1 MDFNKLKDA
10 VEKLTKDQ
18 ATQDAFKKDPIKTI
32 EQTIGVDLPDEQVK
46 AIIKVVEE
54 KIAGNGD
61 ILDKIKDE
69 AGDLLEKAEGSEI
82 LDKIKDGLGGLFGHK
97 N

>member
-18 ATQDAFKKDPIKTI
+18 ATQDAFKEDPIKTI
-32 EQTIGVDLPDEQVK
+32 EETIGVDLPDEQVK

-69 AGDLLEKAEGSEI
+69 AGDLLEKAEDSEI
-82 LDKIKDGLGGLFGHK
+82 FDKIKNGLGGLFGHK
-97 N
+97 D

>member
-32 EQTIGVDLPDEQVK
+32 EETIGVDLPDEQVK

-69 AGDLLEKAEGSEI
+69 AGDLLEKAEDSEI
-82 LDKIKDGLGGLFGHK
+82 FDKIKNGLGGLLGHK
-97 N
+97 D

>member
-32 EQTIGVDLPDEQVK
+32 EETIGVDLPDEQVK

-61 ILDKIKDE
+61 ILDKIKD
-69 AGDLLEKAEGSEI
+69 
-82 LDKIKDGLGGLFGHK
+82 GLGGLFGHK
-97 N
+97 G

>member
-18 ATQDAFKKDPIKTI
+18 ATQDAFKKYPIKTI
-32 EQTIGVDLPDEQVK
+32 EETIGVDLPDEQVK

-69 AGDLLEKAEGSEI
+69 AGDLLEKAEGSDI

-97 N
+97 D

>member
-18 ATQDAFKKDPIKTI
+18 VTQDAFKKDPIKTI
-32 EQTIGVDLPDEQVK
+32 EETVGVDLPDEQVK

-69 AGDLLEKAEGSEI
+69 AGELLEKAEGSEI
-82 LDKIKDGLGGLFGHK
+82 LDKIKGGLGGLFGHK
-97 N
+97 D

>member
-18 ATQDAFKKDPIKTI
+18 ATQDAFKKDPVKTI
-32 EQTIGVDLPDEQVK
+32 EETIGVDLPDEQVK

-69 AGDLLEKAEGSEI
+69 AGDLLEKAEDSEI
-82 LDKIKDGLGGLFGHK
+82 FDKIKNGLGGLFGHK
-97 N
+97 D

>member
-18 ATQDAFKKDPIKTI
+18 ATQDAFKKDPVKTI
-32 EQTIGVDLPDEQVK
+32 EETIGVDLPDEQVK

-69 AGDLLEKAEGSEI
+69 TGDLLEKAEGSEI

-97 N
+97 G

>member
-18 ATQDAFKKDPIKTI
+18 ATQEAFKKDPIKTI
-32 EQTIGVDLPDEQVK
+32 EETVGVNLPDEQVK

-69 AGDLLEKAEGSEI
+69 AGDLLEKAEGSDI
-82 LDKIKDGLGGLFGHK
+82 LDKIKDGAIPNFV
-97 N
+97 

>member
-32 EQTIGVDLPDEQVK
+32 EETIGVDLPDEQVK

-69 AGDLLEKAEGSEI
+69 ADDLLEKAEGSDI

-97 N
+97 G

>member
-18 ATQDAFKKDPIKTI
+18 ATQDAFKKDPVKTI
-32 EQTIGVDLPDEQVK
+32 EETIGVDLPDEQVK

-61 ILDKIKDE
+61 ILDKIKDG
-69 AGDLLEKAEGSEI
+69 AGDLLEKAEDSEI
-82 LDKIKDGLGGLFGHK
+82 FDKIKSGLGGLFGHK
-97 N
+97 G

>member
-32 EQTIGVDLPDEQVK
+32 EETIGVDLPDEQVK
-46 AIIKVVEE
+46 AIIKIVEE

-69 AGDLLEKAEGSEI
+69 TGDLLEKAEGSEI

-97 N
+97 G